1 MPLHTHP
8 ALRPMRRMAWLPT
21 ALALCAS
28 AVAQDPG
35 AEHLLHVRVQ
45 AFLTERAAVD
55 GDEVEVEVF
64 ASAASLPPCT
74 APEPFLS
81 GPAQR
86 VLGRVAVGVRCD
98 GEPRHVRYLQAEVR
112 INGRYWVAARDI
124 AAGEI
129 VAADALREQ
138 RGELSALPRDIVR
151 IAAELVGRQAQ
162 RRLAAD
168 TPLQAHQFRTVP
180 LVERGQRVVVEARG
194 ERFHVRR
201 EGTAL
206 EPGGRGERVRVRFG
220 KDEIVHAEV
229 VGAGAL
235 AISFQ
240 TPH

>member
-1 MPLHTHP
+1 MPLRTLP
-8 ALRPMRRMAWLPT
+8 APRPMRRMAWLVT
-21 ALALCAS
+21 ALALCTS

-35 AEHLLHVRVQ
+35 AEHVLHARVQ
-45 AFLTERAAVD
+45 AFLTERAVVD
-55 GDEVEVEVF
+55 GDEVEVEVL

-124 AAGEI
+124 TAGEI

-162 RRLAAD
+162 RRLAAA
-168 TPLQAHQFRTVP
+168 TPLQAHQFRAVP

-229 VGAGAL
+229 IGAGVL
-235 AISFQ
+235 AISFR